1 MTVEIVSINSNAL
14 SLGVLDIT
22 QKTKLSL
29 LSVDNTLKILSV
41 CYLWIDLLQ
50 MNYSKIIS
58 QIYNYSKIVIV
69 K

>member
-41 CYLWIDLLQ
+41 CYL
-50 MNYSKIIS
+50 
-58 QIYNYSKIVIV
+58 
-69 K
+69 